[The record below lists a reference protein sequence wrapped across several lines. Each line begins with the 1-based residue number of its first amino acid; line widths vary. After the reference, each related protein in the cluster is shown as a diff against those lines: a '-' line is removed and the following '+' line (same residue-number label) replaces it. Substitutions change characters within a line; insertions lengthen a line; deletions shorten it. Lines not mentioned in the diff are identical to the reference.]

1 MCNTRVTNNSNN
13 SENNCSVWKFTAV
26 LNFPEKTFPIFFE
39 KKIFWARDA
48 NNGSNFIKLR
58 MSLNRSCWTKIFC
71 KAFLNVLKNRLIMKI
86 LGEAVCLQG
95 TTIVINY

>member
-1 MCNTRVTNNSNN
+1 
-13 SENNCSVWKFTAV
+13 
-26 LNFPEKTFPIFFE
+26 
-39 KKIFWARDA
+39 
-48 NNGSNFIKLR
+48 